1 MVSDRGNIVNFSK
14 LRKTRRDEEKRR
26 ERALKEARA
35 EANRVRFGR
44 TGAEKKSSKLEQDR
58 KARLHEGNRREPK
71 PDAQANG
78 EKMPDDEDKPD
89 GKPRG

>member
-26 ERALKEARA
+26 ERALKEVRA
-35 EANRVRFGR
+35 AANRVRFGR

-71 PDAQANG
+71 PDAQADD
-78 EKMPDDEDKPD
+78 EKMPDDED
-89 GKPRG
+89 

>member
-1 MVSDRGNIVNFSK
+1 MVSDRGNIVNFSE
-14 LRKTRRDEEKRR
+14 LRKKGRDDEKRR

-35 EANRVRFGR
+35 AANRVRFGR

-58 KARLHEGNRREPK
+58 MARLHEGNRRKPE
-71 PDAQANG
+71 PDAQADG
-78 EKMPDDEDKPD
+78 EKMPDGEDKPD